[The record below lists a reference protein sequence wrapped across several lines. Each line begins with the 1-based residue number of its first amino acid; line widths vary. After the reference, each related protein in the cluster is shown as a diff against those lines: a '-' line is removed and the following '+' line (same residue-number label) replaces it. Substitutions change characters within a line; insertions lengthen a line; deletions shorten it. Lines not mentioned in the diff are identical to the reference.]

1 MIYEKNIHKAIILHL
16 NRIPVTKAWKRRAG
30 PFEKGRAD
38 ITGSCFG
45 IRIEIE
51 VKRPGGRIAPKQQD
65 WINKADSLMCI
76 TGFAESVEDA
86 MKILHRYFTN
96 WSKKTGADVVKK
108 YLEEHYG

>member
-16 NRIPVTKAWKRRAG
+16 NRIPTTKVWKRHAG

-51 VKRPGGRIAPKQQD
+51 VKRHGNKMTPKQEA
-65 WINKADSLMCI
+65 WINAADSLMCI
-76 TGFAESVEDA
+76 AGCAESVEDA
-86 MKILHRYFTN
+86 VEILYRYFSA

-108 YLEEHYG
+108 YIEEHYG